1 MGAGGMPII
10 IIMLFDG
17 GIMSMG
23 ICCMVIGAGVAGC
36 EGGRYAEYGV
46 SGPTEMVPIV
56 SPESDMLLGPAG
68 GGR

>member
-1 MGAGGMPII
+1 
-10 IIMLFDG
+10 
-17 GIMSMG
+17 MSMG